1 MGPTQYEH
9 RWDAYGLMPCDSLSA
24 IVVRCQLLYEVIA
37 NVWISFT
44 MTDKVMQPHWQK
56 PWTRVATSQE
66 EATYGGI
73 FNLAISIS
81 LQARQNGV

>member
-1 MGPTQYEH
+1 
-9 RWDAYGLMPCDSLSA
+9 
-24 IVVRCQLLYEVIA
+24 
-37 NVWISFT
+37 
-44 MTDKVMQPHWQK
+44 MQPHWQK

-81 LQARQNGV
+81 LQSRQNGV